1 MNLGG
6 HDIGVCDWSLKPTNT
21 AELVDML
28 KQLQL
33 THVQLSL
40 MTLLN
45 QSPEDR
51 ATSLKRLED
60 ADITIVSGML
70 GFADENYS
78 SIASIR
84 KTGGFVSPQLWPARR
99 DRALAIADLAHEIG
113 IQIITAHAGFIPP
126 SGDPAY
132 PQVVENLA
140 GLANE
145 YDKREIDLDL
155 ETGQE
160 HAGELLQFLNDLN
173 CPNVGVN
180 FDPANMI
187 LYGAGDPC
195 EAVAKLGRHVRHV
208 HIKDANPSTQPGIEW
223 GQEVPWGQGKV
234 DVHKFLRTLRDIGY
248 AGPLVIE
255 REAGPNR
262 VADVAKAIDTLKAHL
277 GE

>member
-6 HDIGVCDWSLKPTNT
+6 HDIGVCEWSLRPTST
-21 AELVDML
+21 ADLVSML
-28 KQLQL
+28 KTLNL

-40 MTLLN
+40 SSLLD
-45 QSPEDR
+45 QSPEER
-51 ATSLKRLED
+51 ATSLKLLED
-60 ADITIVSGML
+60 AGITIISGML

-99 DRALAIADLAHEIG
+99 DRALAIADLAQSIG

-132 PQVVENLA
+132 PAVVEHLA
-140 GLANE
+140 GLAGE

-160 HAGELLQFLNDLN
+160 NAGELLQFLNDLN
-173 CPNVGVN
+173 QPNVGVN

-195 EAVAKLGRHVRHV
+195 EAVAKLNRHVRHV
-208 HIKDANPSTQPGIEW
+208 HIKDATPSTQPGIEW
-223 GQEVPWGQGKV
+223 GQEVPFGTGRV
-234 DVHKFLRTLRDIGY
+234 DVHKFLRTLRDIDY
-248 AGPLVIE
+248 TGPLVIE

-262 VADVAKAIDTLKAHL
+262 VADVQKAIEVLKAHL